1 MARAKQIQARRDK
14 KKEDAKKGDQIVASN
29 RRARHDFALV
39 ETMECGMVLTGT
51 EVKSLRQGKAQIG
64 EAFARI
70 ENNEIWIY
78 QMHIPP
84 WVNAV
89 GFGTHDPDRKRKLL
103 AHRREIDKWWDQ
115 TRMQPLT
122 IVATKV
128 YFKDGKAKVEIAL
141 AKGRKQQDRREAL
154 KKRDAEREIQRTTR
168 NIEKFS

>member
-1 MARAKQIQARRDK
+1 VARAKQIQARRDK

-29 RRARHDFALV
+29 RRARHDFELV

-70 ENNEIWIY
+70 ENNEIWLY

-141 AKGRKQQDRREAL
+141 AKGRKQQDRREVL

>member
-1 MARAKQIQARRDK
+1 
-14 KKEDAKKGDQIVASN
+14 
-29 RRARHDFALV
+29 
-39 ETMECGMVLTGT
+39 
-51 EVKSLRQGKAQIG
+51 
-64 EAFARI
+64 
-70 ENNEIWIY
+70 
-78 QMHIPP
+78 
-84 WVNAV
+84 VNAV